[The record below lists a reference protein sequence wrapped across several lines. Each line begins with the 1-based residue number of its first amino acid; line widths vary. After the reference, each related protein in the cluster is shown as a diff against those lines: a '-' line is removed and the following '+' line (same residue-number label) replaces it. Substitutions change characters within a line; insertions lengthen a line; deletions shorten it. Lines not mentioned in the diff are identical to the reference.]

1 MDRNYDVLLKS
12 SWFASDIQEYYGI
25 SLSYANQ
32 IKTLVENENGVAP
45 IYVDKERSAVCA
57 DDVIKYMGGKSRL
70 EEAQIYNLLKERD
83 V

>member
-32 IKTLVENENGVAP
+32 IKTLVENESGVAP